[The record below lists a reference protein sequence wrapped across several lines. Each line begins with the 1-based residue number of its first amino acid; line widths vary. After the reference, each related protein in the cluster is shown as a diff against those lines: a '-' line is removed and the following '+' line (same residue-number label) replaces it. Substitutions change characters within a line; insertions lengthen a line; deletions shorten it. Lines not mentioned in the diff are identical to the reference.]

1 MRVCFV
7 SHSAGKYG
15 AEFALLELLNGL
27 TELGV
32 DCKVL
37 VPERGPLLVALD
49 RLHIEWQVIGYPNW
63 ISEPRRRGVFSR
75 IKRTFKTLF
84 WIIPMVRTIATWRC
98 DIVYTNT
105 AIVSVGALAAWLV
118 RLPHVWHLHESGY
131 CREQLFDL
139 GKHAPHLIDH
149 FSASVIVVSRA
160 VKNEYSLY
168 ISPQKLRLI
177 YQAVTLREGNECALD
192 RLEDNQHF
200 RCTIIGSL
208 HASKGQDEA
217 IFAVAELVRR
227 GIDARL
233 LIVGTG
239 DHRFHD
245 SLEQHIKHYGLEEHV
260 IFHGYAENPMP
271 LIRDADVILMCS
283 RFEAFGRVTVEA
295 MLAGKPV
302 IGAASGGTVELI
314 QDGKTGLLYE
324 PGNYK
329 ELALKIQYLF
339 ENPVERL
346 KLGTAARIWATGRFT
361 QKRYAMEVHNLLN
374 GVLARP
380 G

>member
-15 AEFALLELLNGL
+15 AELALLELLSGL

-49 RLHIEWQVIGYPNW
+49 RLHIEWQVIGYPHW
-63 ISEPRRRGVFSR
+63 ISDPRRRGVFR
-75 IKRTFKTLF
+75 LIKRTFRTLF
-84 WIIPMVRTIATWRC
+84 WIIPVVRTIATWRC
-98 DIVYTNT
+98 DVVYTNT

-118 RLPHVWHLHESGY
+118 RRPHVWHLHELGF
-131 CREQLFDL
+131 CRERLFNL
-139 GKHAPHLIDH
+139 GEYAPRLIGH
-149 FSASVIVVSRA
+149 FSASVIVASHA
-160 VKNEYSLY
+160 VGSEYARY
-168 ISPQKLRLI
+168 ISPRKLRVI
-177 YQAVTLREGNECALD
+177 YQAVTLPEGNESSPD
-192 RLEDNQHF
+192 RIDDKQRF
-200 RCTIIGSL
+200 RCAIVGSL
-208 HASKGQDEA
+208 HALKGQHES
-217 IFAVAELVRR
+217 IFALAELMHR
-227 GIDARL
+227 GIDVKL

-239 DHRFHD
+239 DHRFRD
-245 SLEQHIKHYGLEEHV
+245 SLEQHVKYHGLEEQV
-260 IFHGYAENPMP
+260 IFHGYAENPLP
-271 LIRDADVILMCS
+271 LIHAADVILMCS

-302 IGAASGGTVELI
+302 IGAASGGTAELI

-329 ELALKIQYLF
+329 ELAMKIQYLF

-346 KLGTAARIWATGRFT
+346 KLGTAARIWATDRFT
-361 QKRYAMEVHNLLN
+361 QKRYAKEVHDLLSE
-374 GVLARP
+374 VLTRSD
-380 G
+380 